1 MKATE
6 GMENKNE
13 EISHKVEKKGKYGKL
28 EFHARRNS
36 VSINRR
42 SKNGKNKK

>member
-13 EISHKVEKKGKYGKL
+13 EISHKAEKKGKYGKL

-36 VSINRR
+36 INRR
-42 SKNGKNKK
+42 SKKGKDRK